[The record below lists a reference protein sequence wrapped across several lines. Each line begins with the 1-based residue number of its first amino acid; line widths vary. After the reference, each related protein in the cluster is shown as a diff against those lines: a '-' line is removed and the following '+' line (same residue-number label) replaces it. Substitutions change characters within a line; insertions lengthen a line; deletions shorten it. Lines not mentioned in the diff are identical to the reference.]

1 MHATTLQTQGK
12 HSRAQFRSSVA
23 NRSAIRLVT
32 THVVA
37 FLQPLM
43 EAISL
48 GQKEA
53 EGHDQSSFL
62 DNPSICFLGSSSRDA
77 SELGMRSMYYVN
89 ALRTEA

>member
-1 MHATTLQTQGK
+1 MRQTAEGMHATTLQTQGK
-12 HSRAQFRSSVA
+12 YSRAQFRSSVA

-48 GQKEA
+48 GQIEA
-53 EGHDQSSFL
+53 EGHDQLSFL
-62 DNPSICFLGSSSRDA
+62 DIFSIFPS
-77 SELGMRSMYYVN
+77 
-89 ALRTEA
+89 ALALEVRPDLV